1 MSGFSV
7 NERFRRH
14 YDEYYSD
21 GDFGY
26 KRLSRLDTT
35 ANVRELC
42 ADIAHGR
49 VLEIGCGDGILL
61 ELLSEEGEGFV
72 DELWGVEI
80 AESAVE
86 ATKRRKIPKLRECS
100 MFDGY
105 TLKYEDD
112 YFDLAVMSHVLE
124 HVEYPRRLLYEAGR
138 VAQHVFV
145 EVPLELTVRLP
156 DDHSFGNTGHINYYS
171 RKSVRRLVQSCGF
184 EVVRQVV
191 RNPSVEVYRYNYG
204 IRGVMKHLV
213 KEVSLH
219 AAPGVAGAIWSY
231 HCALVYR

>member
-1 MSGFSV
+1 MRRVVTRREARRAGFGNEGNGAGPAMSGFSV

-124 HVEYPRRLLYEAGR
+124 HVEYPRRLLYESSLWRCRWSSRYAPRRIRLATRGTSITIRRASGGWCRVVVSKWYGR
-138 VAQHVFV
+138 
-145 EVPLELTVRLP
+145 
-156 DDHSFGNTGHINYYS
+156 
-171 RKSVRRLVQSCGF
+171 
-184 EVVRQVV
+184 
-191 RNPSVEVYRYNYG
+191 
-204 IRGVMKHLV
+204 
-213 KEVSLH
+213 
-219 AAPGVAGAIWSY
+219 
-231 HCALVYR
+231 

>member
-156 DDHSFGNTGHINYYS
+156 DDHSFGNTGHII
-171 RKSVRRLVQSCGF
+171 LLF
-184 EVVRQVV
+184 
-191 RNPSVEVYRYNYG
+191 
-204 IRGVMKHLV
+204 
-213 KEVSLH
+213 KEERP
-219 AAPGVAGAIWSY
+219 AAGAELWFRSGTAGSEESIGRGLPLQLR
-231 HCALVYR
+231 HTRRDEALGEGS